1 MAILHDYEHLN
12 DTRTRRRGGVLT
24 SCINGSLDRSDDGG
38 HCIGQD
44 R

>member
-1 MAILHDYEHLN
+1 MILHDYEHLN
-12 DTRTRRRGGVLT
+12 DTRTRRGGGLT

-38 HCIGQD
+38 HCTGQD